1 MQNLNVKFTLI
12 TSKNPEILAKKHYI
26 NDKNEYCCETSAHMS
41 AGIAETITVNSANE
55 FAEILKNANTNNA
68 ICSGIT
74 NFDKVNIVSQH
85 LFSSQKN
92 TITRTKEYFHF
103 NENTPGI
110 LILDYDPPKN
120 SEALSKEEFIKAIV
134 EIIPNFHDYA
144 YVWTTSSS
152 SLIYNNNIEINGI
165 TGQRLY
171 LFIQNSADIPRAGKN
186 LHDRLWLNKHGYFT
200 ASKSGQALERSI
212 IDTSVWQPNHLDF
225 ISGAHCMSPLTQKLR
240 SFEINEGKLLDT
252 NSILSELTEYEI
264 QQLHTIKKQKKL
276 LIKDEIS
283 SKQQNYKR
291 EISLKILQHK
301 KPNLTESAYTAEE
314 TLDAELLVENS
325 FNKVL
330 MGDFIITLH
339 DQSEITVNEILKNPK
354 KYHNILTLDP
364 LEPEYKNLKVVG
376 KLYLNSHQK
385 ILHSF
390 ARGGSTYRLRPSV
403 KKIQNFSGQMK
414 KLTDQTLKY
423 MKKSQE
429 FFDSS
434 DQLVAIDENQLI
446 TMNRENL
453 SYYLSNCIQYFTI
466 NDKNEQKYINPPI
479 QLINQLLSI
488 NRKLNKISVV
498 TDTPMILINGEIISS
513 YGYHE
518 EHEIFISHMHD
529 NWPNLT
535 NITKEQLTQS
545 INDLIL
551 PFCEF
556 SFKTSLDF
564 SVTLAAILT
573 AITRP
578 ILPTAPSF
586 AIDAPTQGT
595 GKSYLSQC
603 LSILATDKSPSTFPP
618 TSAKNDDELRKR
630 LTSSLLAN
638 DRAILFDNIIE
649 TFDSPTLATFLT
661 NEEYSDRVLNQ
672 SKNMTFNNKLLVLI
686 TGNNIEFA
694 GDMLRRVLKCRLDTQ
709 MQDPTSRQFSQNP
722 LEYIKKNRYN
732 LVIAGLTIIKAY
744 FESKYF
750 LDHHYK
756 NRGQLAS
763 FESWD
768 RLVRHPILWLSDTI
782 DNNKFQDPINS
793 IKQSMKSDPNTQ
805 IWALILYELKQINE
819 LKEKWLEAKEIF
831 QMILNSSNHLV
842 IIELLQD
849 LLNTDEISHRNF
861 GKALGFRKDKVVNNL
876 RIIQKQSSNR
886 NRYKLEIV
894 NDINA
899 IND

>member
-12 TSKNPEILAKKHYI
+12 TSQTPKILAKKHYL
-26 NDKNEYCCETSAHMS
+26 NDKNEYICETSAHMS
-41 AGIAETITVNSANE
+41 AGIAETITINSATE
-55 FAEILKNANTNNA
+55 FAEILKNAKTNNA

-120 SEALSKEEFIKAIV
+120 SASLSKDEFIGAIAK
-134 EIIPNFHDYA
+134 IITNFKSYS

-152 SLIYNNNIEINGI
+152 SLIYHNNQEINGI

-171 LFIQNSADIPRAGKN
+171 LFIENTVDIPRAGKN
-186 LHDRLWLNKHGYFT
+186 LHDRLWLQDQGYFFV
-200 ASKSGQALERSI
+200 SKSGQALERSI
-212 IDTSVWQPNHLDF
+212 IDTSIWRPNHLDF
-225 ISGAHCMSPLTQKLR
+225 IGGAHCISPIHQKPR
-240 SFEINEGKLLDT
+240 PFEINEGKLLDT

-264 QQLHTIKKQKKL
+264 QQLHTIKQQQKL
-276 LIKDEIS
+276 LIKEEIS
-283 SKQQNYKR
+283 SKQQAYKK

-301 KPNLTESAYTAEE
+301 NPHISEHTDEE
-314 TLDAELLVENS
+314 ILDAELLVESSLNRI
-325 FNKVL
+325 L
-330 MGDFIITLH
+330 TGDFIITLH
-339 DQSEITVNEILKNPK
+339 DKSEITVDEILKNPK
-354 KYHNILTLDP
+354 KYHNLLTLDP
-364 LEPEYKNLKVVG
+364 IEPDYQNHKIVG
-376 KLYLNSHQK
+376 KLYLDAHQK

-390 ARGGSTYRLRPSV
+390 AHGGYTYKLRSSV

-429 FFDSS
+429 FFDSA
-434 DQLVAIDENQLI
+434 DQLVAIDDNQLI
-446 TMNRENL
+446 TMNRDNL

-498 TDTPMILINGEIISS
+498 TDMPIILKNGEIISS

-535 NITKEQLTQS
+535 NITKEQLTKS

-732 LVIAGLTIIKAY
+732 LVIASLTIIKAY

-756 NRGQLAS
+756 NKGGLAS

-768 RLVRHPILWLSDTI
+768 RLVRQPILWLSDTI

-793 IKQSMKSDPNTQ
+793 IKQSMKSDPDSQ
-805 IWALILYELKQINE
+805 IWGLIL
-819 LKEKWLEAKEIF
+819 KEFEKISDLQAKWLEAKEIL
-831 QMILNSSNHLV
+831 QIILNSSSYLM

-861 GKALGFRKDKVVNNL
+861 GKALSFRKDKVVNNL